1 MTYKHGVSARQVA
14 TSVST
19 PVVAGCGIPFVV
31 GTAPVHIT
39 NGKVNEAVLAYNY
52 GEAAT
57 ALGYS
62 DDWDSFTL
70 CEVMYSHFRLYGM
83 GPVVFVNVL
92 DPANHKEAV
101 APADVAVVEEQVKL
115 PAEAI
120 DGAALVVKPALEGTA
135 MAKDTDYV
143 TFRDND
149 GKLVIE
155 RISTSTVWTAE
166 LTNLN
171 VGYDKIDP
179 SAITK
184 ADIIGGFN
192 IETQKSTGFELIDSV
207 FPKFRI
213 VPDLLLAPGYS
224 HNSDVAAIMAAKAEN
239 INSIF
244 EGKALIDVD
253 DSTVTY
259 YTDVNAWKTTNNINS
274 KFQLLCW
281 PKGGLGDKIFHMST
295 LAAGRAAK
303 TDSENGDCPSE
314 SASNKPLPI
323 DRTVVVTVSG
333 DVKTITE
340 VNLDPTQATSL
351 NAQGVITALNFI
363 GGFVLWGNESACY
376 PANTDVK
383 DYFYCI
389 SRTFGWV
396 SNSLILTYWSKL
408 DGKLNR
414 RLIDNIV
421 DSVNIWLN
429 GLTSEDKILGGR
441 VEFREA
447 DNSLT
452 NLMSG
457 KAVFHIFL
465 TPPSPAKELEFV
477 LEYDAEYVTAALAA

>member
-1 MTYKHGVSARQVA
+1 MSYEHGVSARQVA

-39 NGKVNEAVLAYNY
+39 SGKVNEAVLAYNY
-52 GEAAT
+52 AEAAA

-62 DDWDSFTL
+62 DDWGSFTL

-92 DPANHKEAV
+92 DPATHKEAV
-101 APADVAVVEEQVKL
+101 AAADINIVEGQVKL

-120 DGAALVVKPALEGTA
+120 DSAALVIKPTSAGTA
-135 MAKDTDYV
+135 MVKDTDYV
-143 TFRDND
+143 TFRDD
-149 GKLVIE
+149 AGKLVIE
-155 RISTSTVWTAE
+155 RKSTSTVWTTG
-166 LTNLN
+166 LTTLN
-171 VGYDKIDP
+171 VAYNKVKP
-179 SAITK
+179 SLVTK
-184 ADIIGGFN
+184 TEIIGGFN
-192 IETQKSTGFELIDSV
+192 TETKKSSGFELIDSV
-207 FPKFRI
+207 FPKFGI
-213 VPDLLLAPGYS
+213 VPDLLLAPAFS
-224 HNSDVAAIMAAKAEN
+224 HESEVAAIMAAKAEN

-244 EGKALIDVD
+244 EGKALIDAD
-253 DSTVTY
+253 SSTVTY
-259 YTDVNAWKTTNNINS
+259 YTDVNAWKSSNNINS

-281 PKGGLGDKIFHMST
+281 PKVKLGDKVFHLST
-295 LAAGRAAK
+295 HLAGIMAK
-303 TDSENGDCPSE
+303 TDSNNGDCPSE
-314 SASNKPLPI
+314 SASNKGLQI
-323 DRTVVVTVSG
+323 DSAVTVTEG
-333 DVKTITE
+333 GTITE

-351 NAQGVITALNFI
+351 NAQGIITALNFI
-363 GGFVLWGNESACY
+363 GGFVLWGNESACF

-429 GLTSEDKILGGR
+429 GLSSEEKILGGR
-441 VEFREA
+441 IEFREE

-477 LEYDAEYVTAALAA
+477 LEYDADYVTAALAA